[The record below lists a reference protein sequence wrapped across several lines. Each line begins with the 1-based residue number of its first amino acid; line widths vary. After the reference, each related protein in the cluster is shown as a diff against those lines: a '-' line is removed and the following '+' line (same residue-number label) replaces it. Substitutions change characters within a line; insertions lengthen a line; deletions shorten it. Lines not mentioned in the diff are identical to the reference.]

1 MSATVLSFPASRM
14 KRGRPNTIQVQ
25 FDLGKWA
32 IAYFWNHRFL
42 SRLHFL
48 SKAAAEAEALR
59 LAEGGMTWR
68 MGENG
73 TVYIMPDG
81 TDGGCWAVAHR
92 SRSEG
97 SDELLGRHLSI
108 DDAIPHAICAAAS
121 LGAEL
126 SLNEPIDDNGG
137 AA

>member
-1 MSATVLSFPASRM
+1 MSATVISFPASR
-14 KRGRPNTIQVQ
+14 RPCRPNAIQVQ
-25 FDLGKWA
+25 FDFGEWT
-32 IAYFWNHRFL
+32 IAYYQDHRFV
-42 SRLHFL
+42 SRLNFS
-48 SKAAAEAEALR
+48 SKSAAEAEALR

-68 MGENG
+68 MGNNG

-92 SRSEG
+92 SRSEDSG
-97 SDELLGRHLSI
+97 ALLGRHLSI
-108 DDAIPHAICAAAS
+108 DDAIPHAICAATE

-126 SLNEPIDDNGG
+126 SLNEPMDDNGG